1 MPKIVMLMDLISADA
16 EATSNRNDAKK
27 ANGLLI

>member
-16 EATSNRNDAKK
+16 KAASSRNDAKK